1 VELAGCD
8 WVYVDVMDGHFV
20 PNITIGPW
28 LVVALRL
35 VTDIPLDIHLI
46 IVEPEQRVADGERI
60 QELQQ

>member
-1 VELAGCD
+1 MELAGCD
-8 WVYVDVMDGHFV
+8 WVYVDVMDGRFV